1 MHISIHNLGKRF
13 ESKYV
18 FKGLSREINSGE
30 RLGIVGR
37 NGSGKS
43 TLVQIISGYLPASEG
58 SVKYNGEINE
68 FVWKNVSWASPAL
81 GLYESFTLKE
91 HLEFVFSL
99 RKPLSGLDTDAMISA
114 MELTAHAHKQ
124 IRFFSSGMK
133 QRVKL
138 GVGFFCESDLLL
150 LDEPCA
156 HLDRQA
162 EEWYSHLFLQ
172 YAGNRTVV
180 VASNAN
186 EAELLHVKAIWNLP
200 NL

>member
-13 ESKYV
+13 ENKYV
-18 FKGLSREINSGE
+18 FRGLSREIASGE

-58 SVKYNGEINE
+58 NVKYNGHVNE
-68 FVWKNVSWASPAL
+68 FIWKNISWVSPAL

-91 HLEFVFSL
+91 HLNFVFSL
-99 RKPLSGLDTDAMISA
+99 REPIGGLDIESMIDA
-114 MELTAHAHKQ
+114 MELSAHADKQ

-138 GVGFFCESDLLL
+138 GVGFFSDSDLLL

-156 HLDRQA
+156 HLDRHA
-162 EEWYSHLFLQ
+162 EEWYSQLFLA
-172 YAGNRTVV
+172 YAGSRTVLI
-180 VASNAN
+180 ASNAN
-186 EAELLHVKAIWNLP
+186 EAELIHTGSIWNLP
-200 NL
+200 TL

>member
-1 MHISIHNLGKRF
+1 MQISIHNLGKRF
-13 ESKYV
+13 ENKFV
-18 FKGLSREINSGE
+18 FKGLSREIQSGE

-58 SVKYNGEINE
+58 TVKYNGELNE
-68 FVWKNVSWASPAL
+68 SIWKEIAWVSPAL
-81 GLYESFTLKE
+81 GLYESYTLKE

-99 RKPLSGLDTDAMISA
+99 RDPIASLNVEDMMEE
-114 MELTAHAHKQ
+114 MELAAHAGKQ

-138 GVGFFCESDLLL
+138 GIGFFSDSNLLL

-156 HLDRQA
+156 HLDRHA
-162 EEWYSHLFLQ
+162 EEWYAQLFLK
-172 YAGNRTVV
+172 YAGKRTVLI
-180 VASNAN
+180 ASNAN
-186 EAELLHVKAIWNLP
+186 EAELLHAQSIWNLP
-200 NL
+200 TL

>member
-1 MHISIHNLGKRF
+1 MQISIHNLGKRF

-18 FKGLSREINSGE
+18 FKGLSREISSGE

-43 TLVQIISGYLPASEG
+43 TLVQIVSGYLPASEG
-58 SVKYNGEINE
+58 LVKYNGEQNE
-68 FVWKNVSWASPAL
+68 FIWKKVSWVSPAL

-91 HLEFVFSL
+91 HLEFVYSL
-99 RKPLSGLDTDAMISA
+99 RTPLNNLDINAMIEL
-114 MELTAHAHKQ
+114 MELSAHANKQ

-138 GVGFFCESDLLL
+138 GVGFFCDSDLLL

-162 EEWYSHLFLQ
+162 EEWYSKLFVN
-172 YAGNRTVV
+172 YAGNRTVL

-186 EAELLHVKAIWNLP
+186 DAELLHTGSLWSLP
-200 NL
+200 TL

>member
-1 MHISIHNLGKRF
+1 MNISIQNLGKRF

-18 FKGLSREINSGE
+18 FKSLSREIISGE
-30 RLGIVGR
+30 RLGVVGR

-43 TLVQIISGYLPASEG
+43 TLMQVLSGYLPASEG
-58 SVKYNGEINE
+58 FVKYNGQLEENS
-68 FVWKNVSWASPAL
+68 WKHIAWVSPAL

-99 RKPLSGLDTDAMISA
+99 RSPIKGMDVTAMMSE
-114 MELTAHAHKQ
+114 MELEQHANKQ

-138 GVGFFCESDLLL
+138 GIGFFCDSQILL

-162 EEWYSHLFLQ
+162 EDWYSQMFIKH
-172 YAGNRTVV
+172 AGNRTVI

-186 EAELLHVKAIWNLP
+186 DAELKHVESIWNLSS
-200 NL
+200 L

>member
-1 MHISIHNLGKRF
+1 MQISIHNLGKRF
-13 ESKYV
+13 ENKFV
-18 FKGLSREINSGE
+18 FKGLSREIQSGE

-58 SVKYNGEINE
+58 SVKYNGELNE
-68 FVWKNVSWASPAL
+68 SIWKEIAWVSPAL
-81 GLYESFTLKE
+81 GLYESYTLKE

-99 RKPLSGLDTDAMISA
+99 RDSIAGLNVEVMMNE
-114 MELTAHAHKQ
+114 MELSAHANKQ

-138 GVGFFCESDLLL
+138 GIGFFSDSKLLL

-156 HLDRQA
+156 HLDRHA
-162 EEWYSHLFLQ
+162 EEWYANLFLN
-172 YAGNRTVV
+172 YAGNRTVLI
-180 VASNAN
+180 ASNAN
-186 EAELLHVKAIWNLP
+186 QAELIHAPEVWNLP
-200 NL
+200 TL

>member
-1 MHISIHNLGKRF
+1 MHISIHNVGKRF

-68 FVWKNVSWASPAL
+68 LVWKNISWVSPAL

-99 RKPLSGLDTDAMISA
+99 RKPLSGLGTDSMISA

-156 HLDRQA
+156 HLDRHA
-162 EEWYSHLFLQ
+162 EEWYSQLFLD
-172 YAGNRTVV
+172 YAGNRTVLI
-180 VASNAN
+180 ASNAN
-186 EAELLHVKAIWNLP
+186 EAELLHAGSIWNLP
-200 NL
+200 TL